1 MDIRAEVVHAPSRI
15 RRATQKDIPFLA
27 WCNREASSPAPN
39 FCYWDPLLDE
49 LNTDTMTFIETVF
62 RADALAWGSC
72 EEFFVVEEYGLAI
85 AGASGFVMDTQD
97 YRPLRLSRLGDVADM
112 LGWTKGMAEVFR
124 QRYEAVWSNPQDVS
138 LAPCAS
144 WIIECVAVVPEAR
157 GRGVAK
163 TLLQA
168 LLEEGKQLGH
178 TDAGISVTLGNEA
191 AQKVYEA
198 IGFQMYVTYGAA
210 YFEGAFPG
218 TIKYRLRLK

>member
-1 MDIRAEVVHAPSRI
+1 MDTLAEVVHASSRV
-15 RRATQKDIPFLA
+15 RRATREDIAFLA
-27 WCNREASSPAPN
+27 WCNREATSPAPD
-39 FCYWDPLLDE
+39 FCYWDPVLDG
-49 LNTDTMTFIETVF
+49 LNTDTMAFIKTIF
-62 RADALAWGSC
+62 HANALAWGRC
-72 EEFFVVEEYGLAI
+72 EEFFIVEEYGQPI

-112 LGWTKGMAEVFR
+112 LGWTKRMEGEFR
-124 QRYEAVWSNPQDVS
+124 QRYEAVWHDPQDVS

-163 TLLQA
+163 TLLRA
-168 LLEEGKQLGH
+168 LLEEGKQQGH
-178 TDAGISVTLGNEA
+178 THAGISVTLGNEA

-198 IGFQMYVTYGAA
+198 IGFQMYITYGAA